1 MKLKLLIVF
10 VFVHLLLMTF
20 ETFEWL
26 VTREDTSES
35 SFPAVLQEFVDAY
48 SEENLDFT
56 LDIWSDDSF
65 LGTVTD
71 AIGSTYRLVTF
82 SGYQSLLGE
91 GSGALEGLR
100 PLLLLYGH
108 IMMIAIVWHL
118 IWVPIRPF
126 VSFSR

>member
-20 ETFEWL
+20 ETFEWS
-26 VTREDTSES
+26 VAGEDTSES
-35 SFPAVLQEFVDAY
+35 SFPPVLQEFVDAY

-82 SGYQSLLGE
+82 SGYKSLPGE

-100 PLLLLYGH
+100 TLILLYGH

>member
-20 ETFEWL
+20 ETFEWS
-26 VTREDTSES
+26 VTREDASDS
-35 SFPAVLQEFVDAY
+35 SFPPVLQEFLDAY

-82 SGYQSLLGE
+82 SGYQSLPGE

-100 PLLLLYGH
+100 TLFLLYGH

-118 IWVPIRPF
+118 IWVPLRPF
-126 VSFSR
+126 VSFTR

>member
-1 MKLKLLIVF
+1 
-10 VFVHLLLMTF
+10 MTF